1 MAFGEGKIW
10 FDGKFVDW
18 KDATCHVLVHALH
31 YGTMAFEGMR
41 CYNTKKGPAVF
52 RLVEHIRRLYDS
64 CKIYRIAPNIEI
76 NDFTKAVIETVKIN
90 GLKDCY
96 IRPFF
101 FRGYHSLGVNPL
113 NCPVHGVIAVWEWGA
128 YLGEE
133 ALENGAKIKFSSWT
147 RPAPNT
153 LPSMAKIAANYMNS
167 QLIKMEAIQDGYDE
181 GIALNV
187 DGHVSECSG
196 ENIFMV
202 RDGVIFTP
210 PVDASILPGITRN
223 CVYNIAEDLGITIK
237 SHNIPR
243 EALYVADEVFLSGTA
258 AEVTPVSYIDGMKIG
273 EGKRGPITKKI
284 QDRFFA
290 IIKGE
295 TEDTHNWLTYV
306 Q

>member
-1 MAFGEGKIW
+1 MPFGEGKIW

-18 KDATCHVLVHALH
+18 KDAKTHVLVHALH
-31 YGTMAFEGMR
+31 YGTMAFEGLR
-41 CYNTKKGPAVF
+41 CYNTKQGPAVF
-52 RLVEHIRRLYDS
+52 RLHEHVRRLYDS
-64 CKIYRIAPNIEI
+64 CKIYRIQPEVSLE
-76 NDFTKAVIETVKIN
+76 DFTKALLETIRIN
-90 GLKDCY
+90 ELQDCY

-113 NCPVHGVIAVWEWGA
+113 NCPVHGVIAAWEWGA

-133 ALENGAKIKFSSWT
+133 AMEKGASVCVSSWT
-147 RPAPNT
+147 RQAPNT
-153 LPSMAKIAANYMNS
+153 FPTMAKTAANYMNS
-167 QLIKMEAIQDGYDE
+167 QLIKMEALADGYDE

-187 DGHVSECSG
+187 DGLVSECSG

-223 CVYNIAEDLGITIK
+223 CVYKIAEDLNIPIK

-243 EALYVADEVFLSGTA
+243 EALYVADEIFLSGTA
-258 AEVTPVSYIDGMKIG
+258 AEITPVSKVDKLSIG
-273 EGKRGPITKKI
+273 SGKRGPITTAI
-284 QDRFFA
+284 QKRFFD

-295 TEDTHNWLTYV
+295 TEDKHQWLTFV
-306 Q
+306 